1 MVKTRMNT
9 VEGSLAES
17 KTAKNTVS
25 ADVIAIAY
33 LTGGIFMTHREELMR
48 KIQAQQRFLDE
59 LLLDIAN
66 FRDPAPMPPE
76 ARQLPDQAERLM
88 RAKDV
93 QAYLGIKPAT
103 FYEWIKR
110 GALPPGENFGGST
123 RSRRWRFSEIRANLA
138 GQKSE
143 TA

>member
-1 MVKTRMNT
+1 M
-9 VEGSLAES
+9 
-17 KTAKNTVS
+17 
-25 ADVIAIAY
+25 
-33 LTGGIFMTHREELMR
+33 FMTHREEIMR

-66 FRDPAPMPPE
+66 FREPAPE
-76 ARQLPDQAERLM
+76 LAENRQLPNQPERLL

-110 GALPPGENFGGST
+110 GAISPGENFGGST
-123 RSRRWRFSEIRANLA
+123 RSRRWRFSEISANLA
-138 GQKSE
+138 GQKNKDRVVTE
-143 TA
+143 EWK